1 MSTNIPLFLAYLLSL
16 LLMIGLPIFLA
27 IFFVRKFKVSW
38 WVVLTGVLTFL
49 ISQGIRIPASA
60 GINALFQNGTL
71 SITNAAFLPIV
82 NGIIVGLMTG
92 LFEESARWAGF
103 KVLRRKA
110 EKYGSALALGAGHG
124 GIESILIGVL
134 GVGSTLATVLFFN
147 AGGQIA
153 KGVPTEQ
160 VQYMLAQIQ
169 QFWMTP
175 WHLGLLAGVERVIT
189 LSTQIFLSTL
199 VWKAVVDREFIW
211 WGLAV
216 LYHMVVD
223 ALAVFLSQKGWG
235 YWPIEGVLA
244 IFMVFNVYMIY
255 RFWKDESELEKEMEE
270 LTEEELAELDDED
283 EEDDENED
291 RENDEDD
298 EGEED
303 YEDEEVDE
311 DGVEDED
318 IEGGDDDEVIK
329 YESDSDPELK

>member
-1 MSTNIPLFLAYLLSL
+1 MSTNIPLFLAYVLSL
-16 LLMIGLPIFLA
+16 LMMIGLPIFLA
-27 IFFVRKFKVSW
+27 IFFVKKFKVSW

-49 ISQGIRIPASA
+49 ISQGLRIPASA

-82 NGIIVGLMTG
+82 NGIIVGLMAG
-92 LFEESARWAGF
+92 LFEETTRWAGF

-124 GIESILIGVL
+124 GIESILIAVL
-134 GVGSTLATVLFFN
+134 GVATTLVTVLFFN

-153 KGVPTEQ
+153 KGVSTEQ

-175 WHLGLLAGVERVIT
+175 WHLGLLSGVERVIA

-235 YWPIEGVLA
+235 YWPIEGILA
-244 IFMVFNVYMIY
+244 IFMIFNVYMIY

-270 LTEEELAELDDED
+270 ITEEELAELDEDEEGDED
-283 EEDDENED
+283 EDFEDGGKPEVDD
-291 RENDEDD
+291 NDE
-298 EGEED
+298 
-303 YEDEEVDE
+303 
-311 DGVEDED
+311 EDED
-318 IEGGDDDEVIK
+318 IDDESTG
-329 YESDSDPELK
+329 EPDLKKGLIEGASEIDLPADEEK